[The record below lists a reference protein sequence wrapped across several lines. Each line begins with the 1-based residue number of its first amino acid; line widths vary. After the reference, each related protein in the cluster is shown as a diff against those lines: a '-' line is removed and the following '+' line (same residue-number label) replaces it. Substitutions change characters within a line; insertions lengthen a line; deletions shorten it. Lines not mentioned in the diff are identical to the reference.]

1 MVPEYA
7 YKIHSST
14 ILYPF
19 GIGKGCFRDGFE
31 ITCELSNT
39 THKNYVP
46 ILAGTNLQVLN
57 ISLVVAEVQVQP
69 LNGWQCYNQ
78 SGVQAYYS
86 AEADLNPKSIYRIS
100 NTSVSAWLNW
110 ALRENNNCTEA
121 KKNPELYGCRSR
133 NSDCYNSVYGPG
145 YICNCSKGFQGN
157 PYLVNG
163 CTDINERE
171 SGKHGDPFNNS
182 GNGNFQLRDRLTI
195 GITAS
200 IVSLLVISLPII
212 FVYQKRRLRQ
222 ERDMFF
228 KKNKGI
234 ILFEQ
239 LVSRKV
245 ETMKIFTEEELARI
259 TNHFAMVI
267 GRGGQG
273 KVYKG
278 ILEDYREVAVKKSIS
293 LDDERKKEEF
303 VNEMIILSQINHKN
317 IVRLL
322 GCCLEVG
329 VPMLVYEFIP
339 NGTLNSFLHESQLP
353 ISLETRLQI
362 CTESAKALAYLH
374 SETARPIL
382 HGDVKSANIL
392 LDRNYM
398 AKVSDFGTSK
408 FLSLDGTQFATFVQG
423 TFGYLDPEFMQSSRL
438 TEKSD
443 VYSFGVVILEL
454 ITRKKAVYWDGNNE
468 RMCLAQLF
476 VSAMRQNDARS
487 TMLDQNIAT
496 EENLEVLVGVSEL
509 AEKCLRLSGEERP
522 TMTEVV
528 EQLKQ
533 FMSMLRATQETSA
546 KPNEFFTVIS
556 VEPTEYFTV
565 SASPSGDA

>member
-1 MVPEYA
+1 MLVYTSSLAKTKIDRIATQQPEC
-7 YKIHSST
+7 HLSCGGVT

-19 GIGKGCFRDGFE
+19 GIGKGCFRNGFE

-78 SGVQAYYS
+78 SAVQAYYS
-86 AEADLNPKSIYRIS
+86 AEADLNPTSVYRIS
-100 NTSVSAWLNW
+100 NTSVSVWLNW

-121 KKNPELYGCRSR
+121 KKNPELYGCR
-133 NSDCYNSVYGPG
+133 
-145 YICNCSKGFQGN
+145 
-157 PYLVNG
+157 
-163 CTDINERE
+163 
-171 SGKHGDPFNNS
+171 
-182 GNGNFQLRDRLTI
+182 
-195 GITAS
+195 ITAS
-200 IVSLLVISLPII
+200 IVSLLVISLTII
-212 FVYQKRRLRQ
+212 FVYQKRRLRR

-278 ILEDYREVAVKKSIS
+278 ILEDYREVAVKKS
-293 LDDERKKEEF
+293 
-303 VNEMIILSQINHKN
+303 
-317 IVRLL
+317 
-322 GCCLEVG
+322 

-374 SETARPIL
+374 FETARPIL

-487 TMLDQNIAT
+487 TMFDQNIAT

-533 FMSMLRATQETSA
+533 FMAMLRATQETSA

>member
-1 MVPEYA
+1 
-7 YKIHSST
+7 
-14 ILYPF
+14 
-19 GIGKGCFRDGFE
+19 
-31 ITCELSNT
+31 
-39 THKNYVP
+39 
-46 ILAGTNLQVLN
+46 
-57 ISLVVAEVQVQP
+57 
-69 LNGWQCYNQ
+69 
-78 SGVQAYYS
+78 
-86 AEADLNPKSIYRIS
+86 
-100 NTSVSAWLNW
+100 
-110 ALRENNNCTEA
+110 
-121 KKNPELYGCRSR
+121 
-133 NSDCYNSVYGPG
+133 
-145 YICNCSKGFQGN
+145 
-157 PYLVNG
+157 
-163 CTDINERE
+163 
-171 SGKHGDPFNNS
+171 
-182 GNGNFQLRDRLTI
+182 
-195 GITAS
+195 
-200 IVSLLVISLPII
+200 
-212 FVYQKRRLRQ
+212 
-222 ERDMFF
+222 
-228 KKNKGI
+228 
-234 ILFEQ
+234 
-239 LVSRKV
+239 
-245 ETMKIFTEEELARI
+245 MKIFTEEELASI

-317 IVRLL
+317 IVRLM

-329 VPMLVYEFIP
+329 APMLVYEFIP

-374 SETARPIL
+374 FETARPIL

-468 RMCLAQLF
+468 RKCLAQLF
-476 VSAMRQNDARS
+476 VSAMRQKDARS
-487 TMLDQNIAT
+487 TMFDQNIAT

-533 FMSMLRATQETSA
+533 FMAMLRATQETSA

-565 SASPSGDA
+565 SASPSASCYSSYCSCVFLGNLYCFDKNFHKTYHRKIHDFTKKLVIKFLNCHIRDEAVFSSSAK